1 MLRITITTR
10 SRRTTLALEGRLA
23 GPWVDCLRTCW
34 QTAIACREPGSIDIH
49 LVDVA
54 FVDTAGRSLLRAFH
68 EQGARLT
75 AADLVTRGILE
86 AITRDAWSDGVDGDE
101 ARHARER

>member
-1 MLRITITTR
+1 
-10 SRRTTLALEGRLA
+10 
-23 GPWVDCLRTCW
+23 VDCLRACW
-34 QTAIACREPGSIDIH
+34 QTEIACREPGSIEIH

-54 FVDTAGRSLLRAFH
+54 FVDAAGRSLLRTFH

-75 AADLVTRGILE
+75 AADLVARGILE
-86 AITRDAWSDGVDGDE
+86 AITRDGWSDGVEGDA